1 MDDAG
6 THGRAL
12 LIVIR
17 APSKSAGYRVDDE
30 LRHVERSV
38 GGGFDAMA
46 SPCDPSRGPVDAW
59 SGPSGKVAAKGG
71 VHTRLSVLCGLCEA
85 GSFYLA

>member
-46 SPCDPSRGPVDAW
+46 SPCDPSRGPVDA
-59 SGPSGKVAAKGG
+59 GPDQAAKGG
-71 VHTRLSVLCGLCEA
+71 VHNRMSVACEA